1 MATATNLAPAAVD
14 AALVRRAVADATE
27 KLRALELPAEAQ
39 GVREIALTALRAVA
53 TTLFAD
59 AHATDH
65 PGALAH
71 LVAEEIDRITE
82 LLAAAGAEGRRDEQA
97 AATGRRTR

>member
-14 AALVRRAVADATE
+14 AGSVRRTVADAIE
-27 KLRALELPAEAQ
+27 KLRALELPTEAW
-39 GVREIALTALRAVA
+39 GLREIALTALRAVA

-71 LVAEEIDRITE
+71 LVAEEIDRINK
-82 LLAAAGAEGRRDEQA
+82 LLAVAGAEGRHDEQA
-97 AATGRRTR
+97 AGAGRWRR

>member
-1 MATATNLAPAAVD
+1 MAAATKPALAAVD
-14 AALVRRAVADATE
+14 AAAMRRTVADAIE
-27 KLRALELPAEAQ
+27 KLRALELSAEAW
-39 GVREIALTALRAVA
+39 GLREIALTALRAVA

-65 PGALAH
+65 PGTLAH

-82 LLAAAGAEGRRDEQA
+82 LLAAAGAGGWRDEQA
-97 AATGRRTR
+97 PATGRWGR

>member
-1 MATATNLAPAAVD
+1 MAAATKPALAAID
-14 AALVRRAVADATE
+14 AAAMRRTVADAIE
-27 KLRALELPAEAQ
+27 KLRALELSAEAW
-39 GVREIALTALRAVA
+39 GLREIALTALRAVA

-65 PGALAH
+65 PGTLAH

-97 AATGRRTR
+97 AATGRWRR

>member
-1 MATATNLAPAAVD
+1 MAAATKPALAAVD
-14 AALVRRAVADATE
+14 AAAVRRTVADATE
-27 KLRALELPAEAQ
+27 KLRALEPPAEAW
-39 GVREIALTALRAVA
+39 GMREIALTALRAVA

-65 PGALAH
+65 PGTLAH

-82 LLAAAGAEGRRDEQA
+82 LLATAGAEGRRDEVA
-97 AATGRRTR
+97 GRWRR